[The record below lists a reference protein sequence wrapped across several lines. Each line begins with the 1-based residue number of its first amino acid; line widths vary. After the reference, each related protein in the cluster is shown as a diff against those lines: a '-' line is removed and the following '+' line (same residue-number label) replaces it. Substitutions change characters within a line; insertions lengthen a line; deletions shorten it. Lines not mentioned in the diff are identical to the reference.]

1 VRILLQF
8 LIPGMEHG
16 EETDFGAEMAGI
28 AGDFEQGL
36 GTGAEQ
42 QVIEDL
48 LVLQG
53 QRGEATRKGEDD
65 MDIRGGQ
72 ELATARLQPLVAG
85 VGLALGTVSLAAR
98 NGVLSITC
106 LMGSSS

>member
-1 VRILLQF
+1 
-8 LIPGMEHG
+8 
-16 EETDFGAEMAGI
+16 
-28 AGDFEQGL
+28 
-36 GTGAEQ
+36 
-42 QVIEDL
+42 
-48 LVLQG
+48 
-53 QRGEATRKGEDD
+53 

-85 VGLALGTVSLAAR
+85 VGLALGTVSVAAR

>member
-1 VRILLQF
+1 
-8 LIPGMEHG
+8 MEHG

-85 VGLALGTVSLAAR
+85 VGLALGTVSVAAR